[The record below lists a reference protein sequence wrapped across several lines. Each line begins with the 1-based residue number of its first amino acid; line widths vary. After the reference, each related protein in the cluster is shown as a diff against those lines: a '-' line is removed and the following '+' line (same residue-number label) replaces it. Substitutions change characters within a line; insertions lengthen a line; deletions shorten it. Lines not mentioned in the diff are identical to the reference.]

1 MSYPNLNDNQQVEDD
16 RQPKGGK
23 IERKEPK
30 FSLLQSGTDHA
41 PFAFYANIPSINMRF
56 KDDTKKYKGVGQY
69 PTYHTGY
76 ETFYLM
82 DEIIDPGFKIH
93 RTCAQVNF

>member
-1 MSYPNLNDNQQVEDD
+1 
-16 RQPKGGK
+16 
-23 IERKEPK
+23 
-30 FSLLQSGTDHA
+30 
-41 PFAFYANIPSINMRF
+41 MRF

-93 RTCAQVNF
+93 RTCAQVNFRITFCLLKMWFLVGICKYKPCYKSHDL

>member
-1 MSYPNLNDNQQVEDD
+1 
-16 RQPKGGK
+16 
-23 IERKEPK
+23 
-30 FSLLQSGTDHA
+30 
-41 PFAFYANIPSINMRF
+41 MRF

-93 RTCAQVNF
+93 RTCAQVNIIISFFENFSISLIHLDVSQGSR

>member
-1 MSYPNLNDNQQVEDD
+1 
-16 RQPKGGK
+16 
-23 IERKEPK
+23 
-30 FSLLQSGTDHA
+30 
-41 PFAFYANIPSINMRF
+41 MRF

-93 RTCAQVNF
+93 RTCAQVNL

>member
-1 MSYPNLNDNQQVEDD
+1 
-16 RQPKGGK
+16 
-23 IERKEPK
+23 
-30 FSLLQSGTDHA
+30 
-41 PFAFYANIPSINMRF
+41 MRF

-93 RTCAQVNF
+93 RTCAQVNFRITYIIVYVILSFEHVVLSWIL

>member
-1 MSYPNLNDNQQVEDD
+1 M
-16 RQPKGGK
+16 
-23 IERKEPK
+23 EPK
-30 FSLLQSGTDHA
+30 FSLLSSGTDHA
-41 PFAFYANIPSINMRF
+41 AFAFYGNIPAINLRF

-69 PTYHTGY
+69 PTYHTGF

-93 RTCAQVNF
+93 QTCAQVYFNLYFFKMM

>member
-1 MSYPNLNDNQQVEDD
+1 
-16 RQPKGGK
+16 
-23 IERKEPK
+23 
-30 FSLLQSGTDHA
+30 
-41 PFAFYANIPSINMRF
+41 MRF

-93 RTCAQVNF
+93 RTCAQVNFRITYIIV

>member
-1 MSYPNLNDNQQVEDD
+1 
-16 RQPKGGK
+16 
-23 IERKEPK
+23 
-30 FSLLQSGTDHA
+30 
-41 PFAFYANIPSINMRF
+41 MRF

-93 RTCAQVNF
+93 RTCAQVNFELLD